1 MTKLVNRAK
10 MATATTGTGTITLG
24 SALPGFQSFASAG
37 VVDSDSV
44 RYVIEDGTAWEIG
57 VGVYTASGTTMSRTL
72 NESSTGSLL
81 NLSGSAT
88 VYVTAAALDI
98 PTTTGDTTGS
108 LTLPSG
114 TTAQRPTGTAGM
126 IRYNTTLFALEFY
139 NTNISAWEALPAAS
153 PFVNPTLTTGQTAYT
168 GAGTYSWVCPADV
181 YYVNV
186 VAVGAGGGGIA
197 SSSAGAGGGGGG
209 LGWINN
215 YAVTPGNSYTVVVGL
230 GGDGGSTAVDGG
242 DSYFV
247 STATVCGFGGKRAV
261 GNVGGSGGTCF
272 PSTQGG
278 NGGNGGDCTVAGYS
292 GGGGGAG
299 GYSGNGGAGGIG
311 TITSAAA
318 ANGFGGS
325 GGGAGG
331 GGGGDSAFTG
341 GGGGGVG
348 ILGEGSSGA
357 GGAGSVASYGL
368 GGGGGSGGSAGG
380 VAAAGSYGGGGSGSD
395 NTTSFGDPD
404 GAGGAVR
411 IIWGPNRAF
420 PSTNTGDL

>member
-1 MTKLVNRAK
+1 MKLVNRAK
-10 MATATTGTGTITLG
+10 MTTATTGTGTITLG
-24 SALPGFQSFASAG
+24 SAVTGFQTFADAG
-37 VVDSDSV
+37 LADGETV
-44 RYVIEDGTAWEIG
+44 RYAIEDGDAWEIG
-57 VGVYTASGTTMSRTL
+57 QGVYTASGTTLTRELT
-72 NESSTGSLL
+72 ESSTGALL
-81 NLSGSAT
+81 NLSGSAVVFGT
-88 VYVTAAALDI
+88 VAAEDI
-98 PTTTGDTTGS
+98 PV
-108 LTLPSG
+108 P
-114 TTAQRPTGTAGM
+114 
-126 IRYNTTLFALEFY
+126 
-139 NTNISAWEALPAAS
+139 AS

-197 SSSAGAGGGGGG
+197 GSSAGGGGGGGG

-292 GGGGGAG
+292 GGGGGAA

-311 TITSAAA
+311 TITSSAAA
-318 ANGFGGS
+318 TGFDGS

-348 ILGEGSSGA
+348 ILGEGSSGT
-357 GGAGSVASYGL
+357 GGAGSTTSYGS
-368 GGGGGSGGSAGG
+368 GGGGGSGGSDGG
-380 VAAAGSYGGGGSGSD
+380 IAAAGSYGGGGAGSD
-395 NTTSFGDPD
+395 NPTSFGDPD
-404 GAGGAVR
+404 GASGAVR